1 MELPTRIPFP
11 ETAAS
16 SPLAAGSP
24 SPNAAMEPPGTPL
37 ALGARIALHEVRDNL
52 QLAAATPAK
61 QQAAAVF
68 TPLKQGDPDESAL
81 QSPGLEL
88 SPERG
93 ASSPREF
100 GGGAPS
106 SAYRIACHL
115 PPELRGAVEAG
126 GGVLYHHPLSSQ
138 QRDGWCRELSPSY
151 VLSAGWLEGRCAP
164 IDGGSY
170 TLAYGDDD
178 HRQLNFT
185 VRVGLADGMPP
196 TSVSWRL
203 RGLGDDARVLP
214 ATTRVA
220 EAVDGTPLACL
231 YFDGLELLLARAET
245 EVSARHTVRLRLQRL
260 GGKAS
265 STDCYLEL
273 QSLSADDVD
282 EDVDAGT
289 LCGTC
294 PLSALWAME
303 HATVWQ
309 GSGIAAGQKTDEVAA
324 CLIAEVVESG
334 PSGRTIGFARVPVTL
349 DALLPQAFGQL
360 LQQRTA
366 EDGLQILRSLLQVVA
381 VEVEELVDEEPTP
394 RTAAAPAAAQIAA
407 AIESVR
413 AQFPTD
419 NPYAVGLGA
428 ALLLSQQHWPVVVL
442 ETAQS
447 EVLVA
452 VHASASSWHPLAP
465 CLAARSEEQSTDS
478 AAHIEKLQELLDQ
491 EQMPFASVKPSA
503 SSRPHI
509 RPEVVS
515 GLDMFSLLLSA
526 GFDLLSPDADS
537 ELADESA
544 VEDAA
549 PSDAELDAAAPEA
562 VVRSFWNS

>member
-245 EVSARHTVRLRLQRL
+245 EVRARRGDTRGMAEDEEFEVARDTC
-260 GGKAS
+260 GFE
-265 STDCYLEL
+265 STDVKVLCEPMYVRK
-273 QSLSADDVD
+273 SS
-282 EDVDAGT
+282 ED
-289 LCGTC
+289 
-294 PLSALWAME
+294 S
-303 HATVWQ
+303 
-309 GSGIAAGQKTDEVAA
+309 S
-324 CLIAEVVESG
+324 
-334 PSGRTIGFARVPVTL
+334 
-349 DALLPQAFGQL
+349 
-360 LQQRTA
+360 
-366 EDGLQILRSLLQVVA
+366 
-381 VEVEELVDEEPTP
+381 
-394 RTAAAPAAAQIAA
+394 
-407 AIESVR
+407 
-413 AQFPTD
+413 
-419 NPYAVGLGA
+419 
-428 ALLLSQQHWPVVVL
+428 
-442 ETAQS
+442 
-447 EVLVA
+447 
-452 VHASASSWHPLAP
+452 ASASPLRP
-465 CLAARSEEQSTDS
+465 G
-478 AAHIEKLQELLDQ
+478 
-491 EQMPFASVKPSA
+491 
-503 SSRPHI
+503 SSR
-509 RPEVVS
+509 
-515 GLDMFSLLLSA
+515 
-526 GFDLLSPDADS
+526 
-537 ELADESA
+537 
-544 VEDAA
+544 AA
-549 PSDAELDAAAPEA
+549 IATQGG
-562 VVRSFWNS
+562 R